1 MVTATVSS
9 KGQIV
14 IPQAIR
20 KRLNLKAGT
29 QVAIDVNGE
38 SLVMKRLVSEFPDW
52 RSMQGMAKGGPS
64 LTDALVAERASELA
78 RDAARVEGQRKR
90 G

>member
-1 MVTATVSS
+1 MTTATVSS

-20 KRLNLKAGT
+20 KRLNLKTGMR
-29 QVAIDVNGE
+29 VVIDVNGE
-38 SLVMKRLVSEFPDW
+38 SLVMKRVASEFPDW
-52 RSMQGMAKGGPS
+52 TSMQGMATGGPS
-64 LTDALVAERASELA
+64 LTDALTVERAAELA
-78 RDAARVEGQRKR
+78 RDAVTVNRRKR